1 MGSIPS
7 SCPHPAPPPRPR
19 LAFLL
24 PPMWCPAGTNDNHR
38 LLPLQVQQHLE
49 VEDGLRGTN
58 GKMLAVLLE
67 NPRFNTLEAGQ
78 VSS

>member
-1 MGSIPS
+1 
-7 SCPHPAPPPRPR
+7 
-19 LAFLL
+19 
-24 PPMWCPAGTNDNHR
+24 MWCPAGTNDNHR
-38 LLPLQVQQHLE
+38 LLPLQVQQYLE